1 MLRHVVIVA
10 TGAAL
15 AGCGATLISSAGGAG
30 SPYGPLDDGTRVGVV
45 KYSIDGAN
53 FMISRRRNDAYKKMY
68 ESCGGSYVIVSEG
81 ARDENA
87 KVVSTITDSSSGT
100 ITQSGITTGVM
111 RGPRTVTQSA
121 DTSQTAAQRKVQS
134 VDENVVEHYWY
145 VQYRCATAADTARA
159 R

>member
-1 MLRHVVIVA
+1 MLRHLVIVV

-30 SPYGPLDDGTRVGVV
+30 SPYGPLDDGTRVGLV

-68 ESCGGSYVIVSEG
+68 ESCGGPYVIVSEG

-87 KVVSTITDSSSGT
+87 KVVSTITDSTSST
-100 ITQSGITTGVM
+100 TTQSGRTAEAT

-121 DTSQTAAQRKVQS
+121 DTSQTAAQRKVET

-145 VQYRCATAADTARA
+145 VQYRCATAAERAGAR
-159 R
+159 